1 VATFVVFWK
10 RVLEMKLKIQLT
22 MMLMTAALFSASAMA
37 WKSYPDQ
44 TDDGLDRVKSK
55 KVDALYWKEGAS
67 LKGYQKI
74 FLEECSVA
82 FRKNWL
88 RDQNTDRVSVSNRV
102 KPEDMNK
109 IQEELAGIFREQF
122 TRELEKGGYEVVD
135 ADGED
140 VLLLKPAI
148 VDLDVYAPDISMR
161 QAGIMSTYTTSSGEM
176 TLKLDL
182 LDSST
187 NALIGRIIDKREDH
201 DTGYIQYTN
210 SITNRADAQRIVS
223 SWARILRKAL
233 DDAHEGKS

>member
-1 VATFVVFWK
+1 
-10 RVLEMKLKIQLT
+10 MKLKLQLT
-22 MMLMTAALFSASAMA
+22 IVFMTAALFSASALA
-37 WKSYPDQ
+37 WKSYPDE

-55 KVDALYWKEGAS
+55 KVDAFYFKEGAS
-67 LKGYQKI
+67 LKGYQKV

-88 RDQNTDRVSVSNRV
+88 RDQNSDRASVSNRV
-102 KPEDMNK
+102 KTEDMNK
-109 IQEELAGIFREQF
+109 IQEELAEIFKEQF
-122 TRELEKGGYEVVD
+122 NRELERGGYEVVD

-140 VLLLKPAI
+140 VLLLRPSI

-161 QAGIMSTYTTSSGEM
+161 QAGVVNTYTTSSGEM

-187 NALIGRIIDKREDH
+187 NSLVGRIIDKREDR
-201 DTGYIQYTN
+201 DTGYIQHTN

-233 DDAHEGKS
+233 DDAHQDKT

>member
-1 VATFVVFWK
+1 
-10 RVLEMKLKIQLT
+10 MKLKIQLILVLIST
-22 MMLMTAALFSASAMA
+22 ALFSASTLA
-37 WKSYPDQ
+37 WKSYPDE
-44 TDDGLDRVKSK
+44 TDDGLDRVESK

-67 LKGYQKI
+67 LEGYQKI
-74 FLEECSVA
+74 YLEECSVA

-88 RDQNTDRVSVSNRV
+88 RDQNSDRVSVANRV
-102 KPEDMNK
+102 RPEDMNK
-109 IQEELAGIFREQF
+109 IQEELAEIFREQF

-161 QAGIMSTYTTSSGEM
+161 QAGTVNTYTTSSGEM
-176 TLKLDL
+176 TLKMDL

-187 NALIGRIIDKREDH
+187 NALIGRIIDKRKDH
-201 DTGYIQYTN
+201 DTGYIEYTN

-233 DDAHEGKS
+233 DDAHKDKT